1 VICNLRSAAI
11 GGCSSAPR
19 FFFLAAV
26 GFAVHSDVAHHK
38 QRIEEGHMEI
48 RDRAGLGVE
57 ISGLRI
63 QNASSEEARQLV
75 GLVHAHKLI
84 VLTGQEF
91 DEAEYVTFARKL
103 GTPQVYLQSNYH
115 HPDWPEI
122 FVSSSVKHDGKKF
135 GVRGT
140 GRYWHTDYAF
150 MPEPLS
156 LTMVTPRI
164 IPKSS
169 RGTLYIDMESVYAS
183 LPTHLRNFVDAHD
196 AIHEAKWRYKVQE
209 SDIDRAIIDLLDEA
223 DKIVP
228 PVAHPAVIEHPVRR
242 SRSLY
247 VSSGFTTGFKGVSY
261 EEGKAILAELVEFIE
276 REEHI
281 RQKSWIDGEILFWD
295 NRNLIHKAA
304 HTDIN
309 EQNLSYRIGIYD
321 GLQFYTNGSGG
332 VGEVRH
338 VAA

>member
-1 VICNLRSAAI
+1 
-11 GGCSSAPR
+11 
-19 FFFLAAV
+19 
-26 GFAVHSDVAHHK
+26 
-38 QRIEEGHMEI
+38 MEI

-63 QNASSEEARQLV
+63 QDASSEEARKLV

-84 VLTGQEF
+84 VITGQEF

-122 FVSSSVKHDGKKF
+122 FVSSSVKHEGKKF

-183 LPTHLRNFVDAHD
+183 LPTHLRNFVDSHD

-209 SDIDRAIIDLLDEA
+209 SDIDRAIIDLLEEA

-242 SRSLY
+242 TRSLY

-261 EEGKAILAELVEFIE
+261 EEGKAILGELVEFIE
-276 REEHI
+276 REEHV
-281 RQKSWIDGEILFWD
+281 RQKSWIGGEILFWD

-332 VGEVRH
+332 IGEVRH